1 MRNHQ
6 VRQGNGRLLV
16 NKDLPVTTSSSNR
29 VIPGEASM
37 RKNRDDRRRSTL
49 AHLVKSSSLLLYVE
63 HDLRF
68 VVSIGKRDEVQTIPV
83 R

>member
-1 MRNHQ
+1 MRQ
-6 VRQGNGRLLV
+6 
-16 NKDLPVTTSSSNR
+16 
-29 VIPGEASM
+29 
-37 RKNRDDRRRSTL
+37 NRDDRRRSTL
-49 AHLVKSSSLLLYVE
+49 AHLVKSSSLLLYLE